1 MMKNNIILT
10 ILFSFALSFS
20 SCEKDDIC
28 AEDTITTPRLVIEF
42 YDATDTA
49 TLKNVTNLRIEEA
62 GTGVGVVLNSS
73 LSADNDARYISNGNK
88 VEIPLKTFD
97 DTTQF
102 DFKFDYDNSENND
115 VITFNYT
122 RQDIYISRACGYKT
136 NFTLD
141 DTNGVVVTTDSDNW
155 ISTTVSPSIQQ
166 PNINNEDEI
175 HVKIYF

>member
-1 MMKNNIILT
+1 MHRIIISLFFFAFT
-10 ILFSFALSFS
+10 ISFS

-49 TLKNVTNLRIEEA
+49 TLKNVTNLGIIA
-62 GTGVGVVLNSS
+62 PGFTNGYAFNSVS
-73 LSADNDARYISNGNK
+73 QIT
-88 VEIPLKTFD
+88 IPLRTDQDITTLQFIENGSD
-97 DTTQF
+97 D
-102 DFKFDYDNSENND
+102 DNTND
-115 VITFNYT
+115 NIDEITFNYT

>member
-1 MMKNNIILT
+1 MKNNIILT

-49 TLKNVTNLRIEEA
+49 TLKNITNLGIIA
-62 GTGVGVVLNSS
+62 PGFTNGYAFNGVSQITV
-73 LSADNDARYISNGNK
+73 
-88 VEIPLKTFD
+88 PLKTTD
-97 DTTQF
+97 DSTTLQF
-102 DFKFDYDNSENND
+102 IENGSDDDNTNDNID

-141 DTNGVVVTTDSDNW
+141 DTNGVVVTSDGDNW
-155 ISTTVSPSIQQ
+155 ISTTISPTIEQSAIT
-166 PNINNEDEI
+166 NEDEI